1 MVLPEPFDPAERG
14 ERARNCFLEG
24 YNCCQAVLLA
34 FTDVLEAN
42 GLASEELLKTI
53 GSGFG
58 GGFARMREVCGS
70 FSACTMLA
78 GFLRPAG
85 KSDMDARTANYA
97 LVQEMAADF
106 RERNGGSIVCGE
118 LLGLR
123 PAPSRAA
130 GLNDRGAFPPDP
142 LSHFVPDKSAEK
154 PIADPP
160 SITPARREQE
170 GPRPSERT
178 PEYYKKRP
186 CPEIIRN
193 AATIAAEKM
202 KEAAR

>member
-1 MVLPEPFDPAERG
+1 MKLPEQFDPAERG
-14 ERARNCFLEG
+14 ERARNYFLEG

-34 FTDVLEAN
+34 FADVLEEN
-42 GLASEELLKTI
+42 GLAERELLTVM

-58 GGFARMREVCGS
+58 GGFARLREVCGS

-85 KSDMDARTANYA
+85 PSDMAARTANYT

-106 RERNGGSIVCGE
+106 RERNGGSIVCAE
-118 LLGLR
+118 LLGMKER
-123 PAPSRAA
+123 
-130 GLNDRGAFPPDP
+130 
-142 LSHFVPDKSAEK
+142 K
-154 PIADPP
+154 P
-160 SITPARREQE
+160 E
-170 GPRPSERT
+170 GPAPSERT
-178 PEYYKKRP
+178 AEYYKKRP

>member
-1 MVLPEPFDPAERG
+1 MLQLPDHFDPAERG
-14 ERARNCFLEG
+14 ERARNYFLEG

-34 FTDVLEAN
+34 FADVIEAN
-42 GLASEELLKTI
+42 GLAERELLTVL

-58 GGFARMREVCGS
+58 GGFARLREVCGS

-85 KSDMDARTANYA
+85 PSDMAARTANYA

-106 RERNGGSIVCGE
+106 RERNGGSIVCAE
-118 LLGLR
+118 LLGMKER
-123 PAPSRAA
+123 
-130 GLNDRGAFPPDP
+130 
-142 LSHFVPDKSAEK
+142 K
-154 PIADPP
+154 P
-160 SITPARREQE
+160 E
-170 GPRPSERT
+170 GPAPSERT
-178 PEYYKKRP
+178 AEYYKKRP